1 MMFAVA
7 LVAAIVADDKGIA
20 VTRQEERVAG
30 AQQCRSEHPTGSGWC
45 NGNTE
50 AANNATPAPDSAAQV
65 VQFGAAAESSVVH
78 RSSDCVRFAVP
89 TGDRMAAHRRLDRRR
104 VYLCGGGLRK
114 RVEPSSFGG
123 EIIARK
129 V

>member
-1 MMFAVA
+1 MFAVA

-30 AQQCRSEHPTGSGWC
+30 AISNADQATGSGWR

-50 AANNATPAPDSAAQV
+50 AANNATPAPDSAAEV

-78 RSSDCVRFAVP
+78 RSTDCVRFAVP

>member
-1 MMFAVA
+1 MFAVV

-30 AQQCRSEHPTGSGWC
+30 ANQQCRSEHPTGSGWR

-50 AANNATPAPDSAAQV
+50 AANNATPAPDSAAEV

-78 RSSDCVRFAVP
+78 RSTDCVRFAVP

-123 EIIARK
+123 EIIAP
-129 V
+129 